1 METPLKDLVTQ
12 YLSDLNPRSGE
23 SPSQIEVRAR
33 RIKKNHDAIFKQIVT
48 DFENIPELTSDGNID
63 GGAPDSVYLV
73 SQIHDGGSID

>member
-1 METPLKDLVTQ
+1 MDTPLKDLVNQ

-23 SPSQIEVRAR
+23 TPSQIEVRAR
-33 RIKKNHDAIFKQIVT
+33 RIKKNHDAILRQIVT
-48 DFENIPELTSDGNID
+48 DFENVSDENDID